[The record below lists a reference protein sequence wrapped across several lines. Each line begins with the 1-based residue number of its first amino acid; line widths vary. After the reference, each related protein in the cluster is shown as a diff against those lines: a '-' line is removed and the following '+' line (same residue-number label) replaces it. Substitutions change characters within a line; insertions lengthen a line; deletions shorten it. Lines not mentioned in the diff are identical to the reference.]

1 MFENKKF
8 TGISIIIPA
17 FNEGENIAHSV
28 EEVLAYSK
36 KLHKMNM
43 SFEVLVVNDGS
54 YDDTPNIINGLA
66 LKYPQEVVALNN
78 SRNSGYG
85 YSIAKG
91 IEKSR
96 YDLVFFTDADRQ
108 FKIENLDLLLP
119 LMFTGVPDIVVG
131 YRLGRKDPALRK
143 FLSWGFNSLVR
154 FIFDI
159 NVKDIDC
166 AFKLFKKEIFK
177 KVKIESKNFFIN
189 TEILAK
195 AVFFNFRILEVGV
208 EHFSR
213 ETGKSTVS
221 LKYIPLTLVELV
233 KIWKTM
239 RKLKQRTIK

>member
-1 MFENKKF
+1 MFEHKKF
-8 TGISIIIPA
+8 TGLSIILPA
-17 FNEGENIAHSV
+17 FNEEENITHSV

-36 KLHKMNM
+36 KLHRMNM
-43 SFEVLVVNDGS
+43 PFEILVINDGS
-54 YDDTPNIINGLA
+54 YDNTLDIINGLA
-66 LKYPQEVVALNN
+66 LKYPKEVIALTN
-78 SRNSGYG
+78 SKNSGYG

-91 IEKSR
+91 IEKSS

-108 FKIENLDLLLP
+108 FNIENLDLLLP

-131 YRLGRKDPALRK
+131 YRMGRKDPALRK

-166 AFKLFKKEIFK
+166 AFKIFKKEIFK
-177 KVKIESKNFFIN
+177 DVKIESKNFFIN

-213 ETGKSTVS
+213 EMGKSTVS

-239 RKLKQRTIK
+239 RKLKQRTIE

>member
-8 TGISIIIPA
+8 TGLSIIMPA

-36 KLHKMNM
+36 KLHDMNM

-54 YDDTPNIINGLA
+54 DDNTPDIINRLA
-66 LKYPQEVVALNN
+66 LEYPQEVVAINN

-85 YSIAKG
+85 YSIAKA

-108 FKIENLDLLLP
+108 FKIGSLDLLLP
-119 LMFTGVPDIVVG
+119 LMFTGIPDIVIG
-131 YRLGRKDPALRK
+131 YRLDRKDPALRK

-166 AFKLFKKEIFK
+166 AFKLFRKEIFK
-177 KVKIESKNFFIN
+177 KIEIGSNNFFIN
-189 TEILAK
+189 TEILTK
-195 AVFFNFRILEVGV
+195 AGFFNFRILEVGV
-208 EHFSR
+208 EHFPR
-213 ETGKSTVS
+213 GTGKSTVS
-221 LKYIPLTLVELV
+221 LKYIPLTLMELV
-233 KIWKTM
+233 KIWKIM
-239 RKLKQRTIK
+239 QGLKRKRNP